1 MRTTLATVLVAGL
14 AAAATASAGTVQEP
28 QMDFGSWNE
37 PMSLMELEATTV
49 PDAATIGYVPVAGAF
64 DNPGVGVAPT
74 PTIPTNPD
82 CTVRPQTVVEI
93 KRMRR
98 SAARIAQM
106 IQTEVTIMEKRKTY
120 VEQMTSYLNDRIREL
135 NKVKSELDQEYRWI
149 EVSNQRINELAE
161 KEKLI
166 KMQDILSC
174 LNTDAQNLQGKKQT
188 QVQEINAMQSQA
200 AVLERNIAKIK
211 NNINS
216 VNSGGKIG
224 QHGQE
229 VVGGGQVVQEG
240 GQELLGNGF

>member
-1 MRTTLATVLVAGL
+1 MRTSLASVLVAGL
-14 AAAATASAGTVQEP
+14 AAAATVSAGAVQEP
-28 QMDFGSWNE
+28 QMDFGSWSE
-37 PMSLMELEATTV
+37 PSSLMEMEATTV
-49 PDAATIGYVPVAGAF
+49 PDAATIGYVPVSSAF

-174 LNTDAQNLQGKKQT
+174 LHTDAQNLQGKKQT
-188 QVQEINAMQSQA
+188 QVQEITAMQSQA
-200 AVLERNIAKIK
+200 AILERNIEKIK
-211 NNINS
+211 ANINN
-216 VNSGGKIG
+216 VNSGAGKG
-224 QHGQE
+224 QHGQQ
-229 VVGGGQVVQEG
+229 VIGGDQLLQDG
-240 GQELLGNGF
+240 GQEIIGF